1 MILLFLCVI
10 VVGCAHPVKNEPA
23 PAVVSVSVLKE
34 AACAGRASLHYAA
47 IGLGGATDLVFVL
60 SSGILVGTT
69 LCSPALLLDSRAG
82 GHSNLTRVC
91 VEAFLREVDYDLFGF
106 PVSKW
111 ARSETEGLLCRENI
125 TFSGT

>member
-10 VVGCAHPVKNEPA
+10 VVGCAHPVKKEPT

-82 GHSNLTRVC
+82 GSSNLTGQC
-91 VEAFLREVDYDLFGF
+91 VEAFLRDFHFPLWGF

-111 ARSETEGLLCRENI
+111 ARAETEGLLCQENI
-125 TFSGT
+125 TFSET